1 MTFVYIINQK
11 FITLYIY
18 IYTIFYLSLQI
29 NIIMIMIHNKKIFSK
44 NKNIY
49 YFLISTKHVMKLD
62 LNFKITHNYVI

>member
-29 NIIMIMIHNKKIFSK
+29 NIITIMIHNKKIFSK
-44 NKNIY
+44 SKNIY
-49 YFLISTKHVMKLD
+49 YFLIFTKHVMKLD
-62 LNFKITHNYVI
+62 LNFKITYNYVI

>member
-29 NIIMIMIHNKKIFSK
+29 NIITIMIHNKKIFSK
-44 NKNIY
+44 SKNIY

>member
-1 MTFVYIINQK
+1 MTFVYTINQK

-18 IYTIFYLSLQI
+18 TIFYLTLQI
-29 NIIMIMIHNKKIFSK
+29 NIITIIIHNKKIFSK
-44 NKNIY
+44 SKNIY